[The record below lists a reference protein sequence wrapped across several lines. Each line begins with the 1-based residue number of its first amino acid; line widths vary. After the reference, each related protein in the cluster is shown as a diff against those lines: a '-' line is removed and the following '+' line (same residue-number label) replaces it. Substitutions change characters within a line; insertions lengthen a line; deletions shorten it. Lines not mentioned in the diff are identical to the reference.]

1 MSSSSRVDPAAA
13 EDAPAPAAAAAE
25 SYDAQLAAMKSMRAR
40 GASADEMRAA
50 AAKLNHLK
58 RALFVP
64 RYTSSRKTAKL
75 EKSSST
81 PRRRAMQG
89 PRVRC
94 PACGHDVKASHPD
107 QFRHHVAKCCP
118 DAVRVVPKDAWTDP
132 AVAADAMATRESTL
146 AEEAKLLAYG
156 PEKLASLD
164 DVAAALELTPRRLRL
179 LLRRASLAVPLVAD
193 EERLEVIHE
202 DDAILVVNKPPGLR
216 FHPVHRFEG
225 NSLLSRCIGHIRRR
239 RRRRRRAIDDGG
251 EDGGED
257 ADADGEEKV
266 DDDEDAHADDMPHIV
281 HRLDMDTS
289 GVCVFVKDKS
299 LVDGF
304 ARQFRGDDA
313 GVKKEYVALA
323 VGTVPRGEVVAF
335 SSEAEEVRDD
345 DDDAAAAAA
354 AADVVGRAFVV
365 DAHIGDHA
373 TMPEARAVHP
383 PPLVAST
390 TRATDPSADASAPK
404 PATTACVVSSS
415 AAARDGLV
423 AALVR
428 CAPRTGRT
436 HQIRLHLA
444 LANLPILSDPLYG
457 PHVRF
462 GGAAMAENARGKGG
476 EGGGGGGGGDRG
488 YFAAEPE
495 GYWGGDLWLG
505 RQALHAASLTVRHPK
520 TDVSMTFRAPLP
532 EDMRRACVALGVDP
546 DA

>member
-64 RYTSSRKTAKL
+64 RYTSSRKTTKL

-239 RRRRRRAIDDGG
+239 RRRRRRASDDGG

-345 DDDAAAAAA
+345 DAAAAAA
-354 AADVVGRAFVV
+354 AAAAAVGRDGVRCGALEQVLHHRVLVELGLARGHRQRPLVEDAALGPQPRAAWPAHDCRAEASPTQAFVV
-365 DAHIGDHA
+365 RACSQAPG
-373 TMPEARAVHP
+373 ARACGSRARSGA
-383 PPLVAST
+383 LWNSALT
-390 TRATDPSADASAPK
+390 TRAPGCSCAVRAGRSRAFKSGSRNTYTTVASVMLTSNRSSVSTFTRCGWSPATLSMRSSACAARSGSFSTQTADAPSFTASV
-404 PATTACVVSSS
+404 ATLPSPQPSS
-415 AAARDGLV
+415 
-423 AALVR
+423 
-428 CAPRTGRT
+428 
-436 HQIRLHLA
+436 
-444 LANLPILSDPLYG
+444 
-457 PHVRF
+457 
-462 GGAAMAENARGKGG
+462 
-476 EGGGGGGGGDRG
+476 
-488 YFAAEPE
+488 
-495 GYWGGDLWLG
+495 
-505 RQALHAASLTVRHPK
+505 
-520 TDVSMTFRAPLP
+520 
-532 EDMRRACVALGVDP
+532 
-546 DA
+546 